1 MGGLSSLF
9 QGTAPPGVNSYNQSV
24 SSVPSWML
32 NSANSAI
39 AQANAVAGQ
48 PYQAFPGPQVAPWSP
63 MQNQAASEV
72 QGLQTAYQPYLNSA
86 MTTATNAANP
96 SAFAS
101 AYGYLPGAASAI
113 NNAVPGAMG
122 ALSSAYGYIPQA
134 AGAINSALAPTSAQM
149 SPYLNNVI
157 QNAQTQATQY
167 WQDQLQPSINNQFT
181 AAGQF
186 GSSADLQAN
195 NFAANQL
202 AENINSQGLAA
213 LNQGYIQ
220 AQNAGLQ
227 GASQLGALG
236 QLQGNLAATQAG
248 LGLQQGQAL
257 GTLSQLQGG
266 LGYEQG
272 ILGLQGA
279 GQMGTLA
286 QLGQGLGLQGA
297 GTLYNLGAQQQQL
310 GQQNLNAAYNNWY
323 NQTYYPQSQLSWL
336 SGLMSGTASPYTT
349 GAATSGTT
357 AGYLPGAQYGAAPV
371 NQATSMYSGLSGLG

>member
-9 QGTAPPGVNSYNQSV
+9 QGTAPPGVNTYNQGVTST
-24 SSVPSWML
+24 PSWL
-32 NSANSAI
+32 YNTAGSLLSQGNAI
-39 AQANAVAGQ
+39 AGQ
-48 PYQAFPGPQVAPWSP
+48 PYQAFPGPQVAPWTP
-63 MQNQAASEV
+63 MQNQAATEV
-72 QGLQTAYQPYLNSA
+72 QGLQGSYQPYLDSA
-86 MTTATNAANP
+86 YNAATSASNP
-96 SAFAS
+96 SAFSS

-113 NNAVPGAMG
+113 NNAIPTGAMNQ
-122 ALSSAYGYIPQA
+122 AYGYIPQA
-134 AGAINSALAPTSAQM
+134 AGAINSALNPTMAQM
-149 SPYLNNVI
+149 NPYIGNVI
-157 QNAQTQATQY
+157 QNAETQASQY

-181 AAGQF
+181 ASGQF
-186 GSSADLQAN
+186 GSSADQLAQ

-202 AENINSQGLAA
+202 TENLNAQAQGALAGA
-213 LNQGYIQ
+213 YTQ

-227 GASQLGALG
+227 GASQFGALG

-279 GQMGTLA
+279 GQLGSLA
-286 QLGQGLGLQGA
+286 QLGQGLGLQSA

-336 SGLMSGTASPYTT
+336 SGLVSGTASPYTT
-349 GAATSGTT
+349 GAATSGTN

-371 NQATSMYSGLSGLG
+371 NQATSMYSGLQGIG